1 MAKPICWVQGRMQVV
16 KKGKSARGGQ
26 GHPDAESSETKAL
39 GMGKSRCWQLAPEL
53 LLQGMFWESL

>member
-26 GHPDAESSETKAL
+26 GHPDVESSETKAL

-53 LLQGMFWESL
+53 LL